1 MKAEDVMTRD
11 VISIDPDAT
20 VLQAAR
26 LMLQHHISG
35 LPVIDKDGN
44 LVGVL
49 SEGDFLRRRET
60 KTERRRS
67 RWLEFLMGPGRIAAE
82 YSHSHGSKVSE
93 VMTTD
98 VQTVDEVT
106 PLEDIVELMERRRI
120 KRVPVLCGGQV
131 VGIVTRSNLMH
142 AMVSLARVAQPA
154 AKDDAAIRERLLAEM
169 QKEQWAPAATT
180 NVVVHDGVVELW
192 GVIIDERQRDGAESG
207 RRKHS
212 RRQGGEGSPGLDR
225 ADLRPDHRAGGR
237 RANALTA
244 HAYPWAGPP
253 ARTRLYFDSFDL
265 AQGTVGA
272 IVYSRLRRHQ
282 KKMAPQN
289 AEVFH
294 ESQITHAD
302 RPRPQCRPQR

>member
-1 MKAEDVMTRD
+1 MEAAMNAEHVMTRD

-35 LPVIDKDGN
+35 LPVIDKNGN

-93 VMTTD
+93 VMTAE

-106 PLEDIVELMERRRI
+106 PIEDIVDLMERRRI

-142 AMVSLARVAQPA
+142 AMVTLARAAQPA
-154 AKDDAAIRERLLAEM
+154 ATDDLAIRESLLAEM

-192 GVIIDERQRDGAESG
+192 GVIVDERQREALKVAAENIPGVKAVKDHLVWIEPTSG
-207 RRKHS
+207 LTI
-212 RRQGGEGSPGLDR
+212 EP
-225 ADLRPDHRAGGR
+225 ADTS
-237 RANALTA
+237 LT
-244 HAYPWAGPP
+244 H
-253 ARTRLYFDSFDL
+253 
-265 AQGTVGA
+265 
-272 IVYSRLRRHQ
+272 
-282 KKMAPQN
+282 
-289 AEVFH
+289 
-294 ESQITHAD
+294 
-302 RPRPQCRPQR
+302 

>member
-1 MKAEDVMTRD
+1 MKAEDVMTRE
-11 VISIDPDAT
+11 VISIDPGAT

-93 VMTTD
+93 VMTKE
-98 VQTVDEVT
+98 VQTVDEAT
-106 PLEDIVELMERRRI
+106 ALEDIVDLMERHRI

-131 VGIVTRSNLMH
+131 VGIITRSNLMH

-154 AKDDAAIRERLLAEM
+154 ATGDAAIRDQLLAEM
-169 QKEQWAPAATT
+169 QKEKWAPAASA

-192 GVIIDERQRDGAESG
+192 GVIIDERQREALKVAAENIPGVKAVKDHLVWIEPTSG
-207 RRKHS
+207 LS
-212 RRQGGEGSPGLDR
+212 IEP
-225 ADLRPDHRAGGR
+225 ADTT
-237 RANALTA
+237 LT
-244 HAYPWAGPP
+244 H
-253 ARTRLYFDSFDL
+253 
-265 AQGTVGA
+265 
-272 IVYSRLRRHQ
+272 
-282 KKMAPQN
+282 
-289 AEVFH
+289 
-294 ESQITHAD
+294 
-302 RPRPQCRPQR
+302 